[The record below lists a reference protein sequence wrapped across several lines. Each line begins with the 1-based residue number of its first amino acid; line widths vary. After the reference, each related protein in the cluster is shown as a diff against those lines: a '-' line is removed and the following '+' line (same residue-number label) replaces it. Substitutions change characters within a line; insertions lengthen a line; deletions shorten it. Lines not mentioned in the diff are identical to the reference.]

1 MHRRFGKKKKLG
13 EDMSLQIT
21 SMADIFTILLV
32 FLLKSYSTSLTNL
45 APVSKTKLPE
55 ATVKGSEIRD
65 TLKMEVN
72 ADAILIDEKPVVRL
86 HHFEFGPGEVA
97 EDGRSPAVFQVL
109 LEQRRHLP
117 NPNVDP
123 NLLVMAD
130 EKTPFA
136 TIKPL
141 LASAANAGFVDL
153 QLVAVAPD

>member
-1 MHRRFGKKKKLG
+1 MHNKFRKKKKLS

-32 FLLKSYSTSLTNL
+32 FLLKSYATSLTNL
-45 APVSKTKLPE
+45 APVSQTKLPE

-86 HHFEFGPGEVA
+86 RNFEFAPGEIA
-97 EDGRSPAVFQVL
+97 EDGRSPSIFRVL

-117 NPNVDP
+117 NPNLDP

-130 EKTPFA
+130 EKTPFS

-153 QLVAVAPD
+153 QLIAVAPD